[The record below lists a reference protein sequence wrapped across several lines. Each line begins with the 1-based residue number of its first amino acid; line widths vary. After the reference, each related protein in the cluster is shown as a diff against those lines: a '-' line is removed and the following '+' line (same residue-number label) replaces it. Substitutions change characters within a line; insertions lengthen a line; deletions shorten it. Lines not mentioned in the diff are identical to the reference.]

1 MIGKDLL
8 QELLKLSE
16 EELLLPVY
24 VYADHGQEYYQQNY
38 FSIENTRSY
47 EYCLED
53 YYVHEDD
60 IDQLRS
66 EYEEDGEELELLKFI
81 AIS

>member
-1 MIGKDLL
+1 MIGKELL
-8 QELLKLSE
+8 QRLLECSE

-24 VYADHGQEYYQQNY
+24 VYADRGKEYYQQNY
-38 FSIENTRSY
+38 FSIENTSSY

-53 YYVHEDD
+53 YYVYEDD

-81 AIS
+81 AIR

>member
-1 MIGKDLL
+1 MKGK
-8 QELLKLSE
+8 ELLEMLQGLSDE
-16 EELLLPVY
+16 NLELPVY
-24 VYADHGQEYYQQNY
+24 VYADHGQEYYQQCY
-38 FSIENTRSY
+38 FSIENTTEY

-60 IDQLRS
+60 LENWAEDN
-66 EYEEDGEELELLKFI
+66 EESVGSLKQFI